1 MSYDHFIFS
10 FFKMVPHRISSRSRE
25 MRVYPTMES
34 MTAVLTWPF
43 SLEGLPSH
51 LTGMLRASKDF
62 LTFSS

>member
-1 MSYDHFIFS
+1 
-10 FFKMVPHRISSRSRE
+10 MVPHCISSRSRE

-34 MTAVLTWPF
+34 LTAVLTWPF